1 MSHVSQKTPVT
12 LVLLP
17 GMDGTG
23 RLFQPLVAEIG
34 NRIVTR
40 VVTYPESEPLEYPE
54 LIPIIQST
62 LRSLDGPY
70 VILGESF
77 SGPLAI
83 DIVASSPHGLRGLIL
98 CCTFACNP
106 HPALRRLRPAINML
120 PFNTIITSIGSRA
133 LFGRFSTKA
142 LRDMF
147 RQAVSTVT
155 PAVFRARLRSVLDV
169 DVTDKLAAVKLPT
182 LYLRATADNV
192 VPRSA
197 TALIQQV
204 RPGTRVVE
212 IEGPHCLL
220 QAAPR
225 EAARVITE
233 FVASTDDARQIL

>member
-1 MSHVSQKTPVT
+1 MSQKTPVT

-23 RLFQPLVAEIG
+23 RLFQPLISEIG
-34 NRIVTR
+34 NGLTTR
-40 VVTYPESEPLEYPE
+40 VVTYPESEPLAYQE

-62 LRSLDGPY
+62 LRSIDGPY

-83 DIVASSPHGLRGLIL
+83 EIAASLPQGLRGLIL
-98 CCTFACNP
+98 CCTFARNP
-106 HPALRRLRPAINML
+106 HPALRRLRSAINML
-120 PFNTIITSIGSRA
+120 PVNTIITSIGSRA

-147 RQAVSTVT
+147 QQAISEVT
-155 PAVFRARLRSVLDV
+155 PTVFRARLQSVLDV
-169 DVTDKLAAVKLPT
+169 DVTDKLAAVELPT
-182 LYLRATADNV
+182 LYLRAMADNV

-197 TALIQQV
+197 TAFIRQV

-212 IEGPHCLL
+212 MDAPHCLL
-220 QAAPR
+220 QTLPR
-225 EAARVITE
+225 DAARVIVE
-233 FVASTDDARQIL
+233 FMASTIDAGQMR